1 MRSFILFGITYQYD
15 YEGCSFEEFVTAAGL
30 DPDDEYSCQ
39 DMVGK
44 FMKMVRQ
51 SGGTIYLE
59 DAD

>member
-1 MRSFILFGITYQYD
+1 MRSFILLGITYEYD
-15 YEGCSFEEFVTAAGL
+15 YKGCSFEDYVMQAGL

-39 DMVGK
+39 DMVGE

-51 SGGTIYLE
+51 SGGTIHLE